1 MLELPNAS
9 GLNDLYIFIALLH
22 MVELRDT
29 MSSKTIRKYW
39 KIEKRKC
46 LLRLSGAKVAELT
59 TNHNHEFCYAFDQ
72 EGFGVIFGG
81 GYI

>member
-22 MVELRDT
+22 MAELRDT
-29 MSSKTIRKYW
+29 MSSKTIN
-39 KIEKRKC
+39 IEKLKNENAYYV
-46 LLRLSGAKVAELT
+46 LSGAKVAELT